1 MRHKLLFCGILLL
14 FTAICT
20 SCDRTGAEESA
31 LSSVADNKKS
41 EISLPEGLDIVE
53 NTEYFIQAAADQTFE
68 FDTDDQFYLT
78 NNMDFAEGESSYY
91 YFKDKMYLYVFD
103 KETQLFHILC
113 NKPDCSHTYVP
124 EEEIT
129 CNAILLN
136 ATGFVYYNHYLYTLL
151 RERSDDGRAEVLCLY
166 KISPDGVERNKVC
179 ELAKCFYSENVAE
192 INNDEVFSVWYI
204 QHRGYLYYIYNFG
217 TYGQSETFYNNK
229 SNILYRIAMDGSKEP
244 ECITL
249 LQKDGEAALMYMK
262 GIGSY
267 VYYIQSDK
275 IGMGDLYRLNTESMK
290 IEKLPVTNIAS
301 EDYIVA
307 GNTVIYKKNYDDK
320 EFYQYHTDTNIEE
333 LYFCVDDETD
343 YQVLYPEYD
352 GRNIYIRKTLADS
365 DYVLW
370 KYDVVDENR
379 QVTAQFQNYKN
390 HNEER
395 EFLSSLGGNTDFYFF
410 LDLSN
415 NLFYADK
422 NKLNETELQ
431 ILEYK

>member
-41 EISLPEGLDIVE
+41 EISLPKGLDIVE
-53 NTEYFIQAAADQTFE
+53 NPEDFIQAAAEQTFV
-68 FDTDDQFYLT
+68 FDTDNQFYLS
-78 NNMDFAEGESSYY
+78 NNTGFAEGDSCYY
-91 YFKDKMYLYVFD
+91 YFKDRMYLYAFD

-129 CNAILLN
+129 CNAILPN
-136 ATGFVYYNHYLYTLL
+136 AIGFVYYNHCLYTLL
-151 RERSDDGRAEVLCLY
+151 REHSEDGRAEILCLY
-166 KISPDGVERNKVC
+166 KISLDGAERSKVC

-192 INNDEVFSVWYI
+192 TNNDEVFSVRYI

-217 TYGQSETFYNNK
+217 TYGQSETFYNNG
-229 SNILYRIAMDGSKEP
+229 SNILYRIAIDGSGEP

-267 VYYIQSDK
+267 IYYIQSNQM
-275 IGMGDLYRLNTESMK
+275 GMGDLYRLNTENMK

-301 EDYIVA
+301 EDYIVM
-307 GNTVIYKKNYDDK
+307 GDTVIYKKKYDDK
-320 EFYQYHTDTNIEE
+320 EFYQYHTGTNVEE
-333 LYFCVDDETD
+333 LYFCADDESD

-352 GRNIYIRKTLADS
+352 GKNIYIRKTLADS

-379 QVTAQFQNYKN
+379 QVTAQFQNFKSQD
-390 HNEER
+390 ETR
-395 EFLSSLGGNTDFYFF
+395 EFMSSLGGNTDFYFF
-410 LDLSN
+410 LDVSN
-415 NLFYADK
+415 CLFYVDK
-422 NKLNETELQ
+422 SQLNKAELQ
-431 ILEYK
+431 FLEYK